1 MARRKGSRAWWMA
14 QLVELYRR
22 QPEMTIR
29 EFTEAFDVP
38 FGQLHYR
45 LYDSSWEKH
54 RAEARRRAGQNEETR
69 LVAVDVDGIE
79 FVEEKPGG
87 SSRWLEAVSPRGI
100 RLRFLEGTGSE
111 YVADLMTRI
120 ASRGA

>member
-1 MARRKGSRAWWMA
+1 M
-14 QLVELYRR
+14 
-22 QPEMTIR
+22 
-29 EFTEAFDVP
+29 
-38 FGQLHYR
+38 
-45 LYDSSWEKH
+45 
-54 RAEARRRAGQNEETR
+54 
-69 LVAVDVDGIE
+69 AVDVDGIE

>member
-1 MARRKGSRAWWMA
+1 MAGQKGSRGWWIA

-45 LYDSSWEKH
+45 LYDPSC
-54 RAEARRRAGQNEETR
+54 
-69 LVAVDVDGIE
+69 
-79 FVEEKPGG
+79 
-87 SSRWLEAVSPRGI
+87 
-100 RLRFLEGTGSE
+100 
-111 YVADLMTRI
+111 
-120 ASRGA
+120 

>member
-1 MARRKGSRAWWMA
+1 MAGQKGSRAWWIA

-45 LYDSSWEKH
+45 LYDPSWEKH

-69 LVAVDVDGIE
+69 LAH
-79 FVEEKPGG
+79 
-87 SSRWLEAVSPRGI
+87 
-100 RLRFLEGTGSE
+100 TGSDPFSFPFHGPR
-111 YVADLMTRI
+111 VF
-120 ASRGA
+120 